1 MSTDDE
7 RPWAADTEP
16 GAVALL
22 TGGASGIGLAVAR
35 QLAERGTR
43 VVIADRDAAAGQS
56 AADEVHGRFVATDVS
71 EPAAVQAAIDA
82 AETEYGRLDL
92 AVLNAGVTTGESPIE
107 VLDLARYRA
116 TLGVNVDGVVFG
128 IRSALPALRRAGG
141 GAIVVT
147 ASLSGLTPYP
157 DDPIYAMTK
166 HAVVGLVRSLAQ
178 PLSADAVT
186 INAICPG
193 FVSTP
198 LIDDYRAKFEAAGL
212 PLLSAEEVA
221 GAVLAAADSGD
232 TGQAWVCQ
240 PGRTPEPYRFRG
252 VPGPVSAA

>member
-1 MSTDDE
+1 
-7 RPWAADTEP
+7 
-16 GAVALL
+16 
-22 TGGASGIGLAVAR
+22 
-35 QLAERGTR
+35 
-43 VVIADRDAAAGQS
+43 
-56 AADEVHGRFVATDVS
+56 
-71 EPAAVQAAIDA
+71 
-82 AETEYGRLDL
+82 
-92 AVLNAGVTTGESPIE
+92 VLNAGVTTGESPIE

-212 PLLSAEEVA
+212 PLLGAEEVA